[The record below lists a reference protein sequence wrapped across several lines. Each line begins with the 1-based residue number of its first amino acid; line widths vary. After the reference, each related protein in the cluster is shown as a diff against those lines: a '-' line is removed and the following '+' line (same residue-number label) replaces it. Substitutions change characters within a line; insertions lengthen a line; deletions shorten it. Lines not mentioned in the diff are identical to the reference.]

1 MSLRAR
7 PAREWLAAVCGLL
20 LLAALLLPLGSAQQ
34 RLLSYLFA
42 FVFFTGLSVG
52 SLALLMAHILT
63 GGAWGEELR
72 PFLLAAARTV
82 PLQALLAV
90 PILVGLPVLYPWARA
105 DAGLHDA
112 LLRAQ
117 SWYLA
122 PTFFVVRTIAYFA
135 LWTLFLWLIG
145 RHRSQPSAERSLA
158 AAAASGLIVFAL
170 SSLLAATDWLM
181 SLLPHWH
188 SSTFGMLVA
197 TGWMLAAAALAILY
211 AAGRKPIAA
220 QSPQLLA
227 DLGNLLLVFV
237 LAWAYLAYMQYL
249 TIWIADLPAETSWYI
264 PRTLTSWRAVA
275 AFLIAF
281 QFAVPFA
288 MLLSRR
294 TKRRAS
300 WLAGIAALLLIA
312 HVADAFWLTAP
323 TLRPSGFDARGSDL
337 LALLGMGAL
346 WWALYSGQLHA
357 MPSTLPGERDSI
369 ATLENAH
376 G

>member
-1 MSLRAR
+1 MISRRR
-7 PAREWLAAVCGLL
+7 PAREWIAALCGLL
-20 LLAALLLPLGSAQQ
+20 LLAGLLLPVAPAQQ

-63 GGAWGEELR
+63 GGLWGELLR

-82 PLQALLAV
+82 PLQALLV
-90 PILVGLPVLYPWARA
+90 IPILVGLPVLYPWARA

-117 SWYLA
+117 SWYLS
-122 PTFFVVRTIAYFA
+122 PTFFVVRTVAYFG
-135 LWTLFLWLIG
+135 LWSVFLWIIA
-145 RHRSQPSAERSLA
+145 RHRREQAGVRALAPA
-158 AAAASGLIVFAL
+158 AALGLIVFAL

-197 TGWMLAAAALAILY
+197 TGWMLAAAALATVC
-211 AAGRKPIAA
+211 AAGTSIER

-227 DLGNLLLVFV
+227 DLGNLLLMFV

-249 TIWIADLPAETSWYI
+249 TIWIADLPAETAWYM
-264 PRTLTSWRAVA
+264 PRTATSWRALA
-275 AFLIAF
+275 GFLIAF

-294 TKRRAS
+294 AKRRAP
-300 WLAGIAALLLIA
+300 WLAGIAAMLLIA
-312 HVADAFWLTAP
+312 HVADAFWLTVP
-323 TLRPSGFDARGSDL
+323 TLRPWGFDARASDL

-346 WWALYSGQLHA
+346 WWWLYRRQLRATQRAFYGEH
-357 MPSTLPGERDSI
+357 PSS
-369 ATLENAH
+369 AALENAH

>member
-1 MSLRAR
+1 MSWRR
-7 PAREWLAAVCGLL
+7 GPAREWPTALGGLL
-20 LLAALLLPLGSAQQ
+20 LLAGLLLPLGTAQQ

-63 GGAWGEELR
+63 GGAWGRLLR
-72 PFLLAAARTV
+72 PFLLAAARTL
-82 PLQALLAV
+82 PLQALLAI
-90 PILVGLPVLYPWARA
+90 PILVGLPMLYPWARA

-112 LLRAQ
+112 LLRGQ

-122 PTFFVVRTIAYFA
+122 PTFFVVRTIAYFG
-135 LWTLFLWLIG
+135 LWSLFLWIIA
-145 RHRSQPSAERSLA
+145 RSARSREGSLALA
-158 AAAASGLIVFAL
+158 AALGLIVFAL

-197 TGWMLAAAALAILY
+197 TGWMLAAAALATLC
-211 AAGRKPIAA
+211 ATATPSLETR
-220 QSPQLLA
+220 SPQLLA
-227 DLGNLLLVFV
+227 DLGNLLLMFV

-249 TIWIADLPAETSWYI
+249 TIWIADLPAETTWYL
-264 PRTLTSWRAVA
+264 PRTATSWRALA

-294 TKRRAS
+294 AKRRTA
-300 WLAGIAALLLIA
+300 WLAGIAATLLIA
-312 HVADAFWLTAP
+312 HAADAFWLTVP
-323 TLRPSGFDARGSDL
+323 TLRPRGFDARASDL

-346 WWALYSGQLHA
+346 WWGLYRGQLRA
-357 MPSTLPGERDSI
+357 TQSACYGERASG
-369 ATLENAH
+369 APLENAH